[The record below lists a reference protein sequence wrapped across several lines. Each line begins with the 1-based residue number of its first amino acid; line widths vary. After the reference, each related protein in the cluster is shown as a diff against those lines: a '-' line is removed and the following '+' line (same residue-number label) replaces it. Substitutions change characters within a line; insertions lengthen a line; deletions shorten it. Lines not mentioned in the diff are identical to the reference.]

1 MKLSIIVPVYNV
13 APYLRKCVDSLLAQ
27 DISDYEIILVDDG
40 STDNSGMIADEY
52 KPTPSPSLK
61 GGVHNSFARV
71 YGAHTADSTR
81 YDLLKENAKANRKN
95 PTEAESVM
103 WDMLKGNNLGY
114 HFRRQHIILD
124 YIVDFVCLEKGL
136 VIELDGGYHNDP
148 QQKAYDGYR
157 TAHLQRLG
165 YTELRFKNEELL
177 CNPDSVIQKITETLE
192 QLPSLQGRGGDRLT
206 PLPFREE
213 TEVGCQI
220 KVIHQ
225 ANAGLSAARNTGIS
239 LATGKYILFVDSDD
253 YLQPNTLGTLLEQAE
268 RDNLDVL
275 RFRYQNVKESGE
287 VFVPHEGMKTDYN
300 NYSSEPTDGLTF
312 LNDRMWVQC
321 YVVQFLVRREI
332 VLQEQFTPGI
342 YFEDTDW
349 TPRMLLRAK
358 RVASTELVVYN
369 YLWREGSITLSQ
381 KDIDKMRKQLQDKL
395 ALIGKLNSL
404 GNTIAHRHWFDGMIN
419 GLVINVVGIIAQH
432 FYSERKD
439 YIKQIKSF
447 GVLPLK
453 NINVAPRAVKKLKLI
468 NISPALAVLMLR
480 LREKR

>member
-40 STDNSGMIADEY
+40 STDNSGMIADEILN
-52 KPTPSPSLK
+52 THSQSPI
-61 GGVHNSFARV
+61 
-71 YGAHTADSTR
+71 
-81 YDLLKENAKANRKN
+81 AN
-95 PTEAESVM
+95 
-103 WDMLKGNNLGY
+103 
-114 HFRRQHIILD
+114 
-124 YIVDFVCLEKGL
+124 
-136 VIELDGGYHNDP
+136 
-148 QQKAYDGYR
+148 
-157 TAHLQRLG
+157 
-165 YTELRFKNEELL
+165 
-177 CNPDSVIQKITETLE
+177 
-192 QLPSLQGRGGDRLT
+192 
-206 PLPFREE
+206 
-213 TEVGCQI
+213 CQI
-220 KVIHQ
+220 KVVHQ
-225 ANAGLSAARNTGIS
+225 LNAGLSSARNTGI
-239 LATGKYILFVDSDD
+239 AAAQGEYILFVDSDD
-253 YLQPNTLGTLLEQAE
+253 YLQPNTLGTLHEQAE
-268 RDNLDVL
+268 HDNLDVL

>member
-1 MKLSIIVPVYNV
+1 MKLSIIVPIYNV

-27 DISDYEIILVDDG
+27 DISDYEMILVDDG
-40 STDNSGMIADEY
+40 STDNSGAIADEIANQ
-52 KPTPSPSLK
+52 PTPNPFLEE
-61 GGVHNSFARV
+61 GGHTSFAKTW
-71 YGAHTADSTR
+71 GAHTADSTQ
-81 YDLLKENAKANRKN
+81 YGLLKENAKANRKN

-177 CNPDSVIQKITETLE
+177 CNPDAVIKKIKETLE
-192 QLPSLQGRGGDRLT
+192 SLPSINS
-206 PLPFREE
+206 LPFREGQG
-213 TEVGCQI
+213 VGCQI

-225 ANAGLSAARNTGIS
+225 ANAGLSAARNTGI
-239 LATGKYILFVDSDD
+239 AAAQGDYILFVDSDD
-253 YLQPNTLGTLLEQAE
+253 YLQPNTLGTLLVQAE

-275 RFRYQNVKESGE
+275 RFRYQNVKDSGE
-287 VFVPHEGMKTDYN
+287 AFAPYKDMTNYNDYSTD
-300 NYSSEPTDGLTF
+300 PTDGLIF
-312 LNDRMWVQC
+312 LNERMGNQC
-321 YVVQFLVRREI
+321 YAWQFIVKAEI
-332 VLQEQFTPGI
+332 VRQELFTPGI

-349 TPRMLLRAK
+349 TPRMLLRANC
-358 RVASTELVVYN
+358 VASTDLVVYN

-381 KDIDKMRKQLQDKL
+381 KDLAKMRKQLNDKL
-395 ALIGKLNSL
+395 DILAKLNKL
-404 GNTIAHRHWFDGMIN
+404 GSTVSDRRWFDGMISAM
-419 GLVINVVGIIAQH
+419 VINVVGLIAST
-432 FYSERKD
+432 FYSERKQ
-439 YIKQIKSF
+439 YIKQIKAL
-447 GVLPLK
+447 GILPIK

-468 NISPALAVLMLR
+468 NISPAIAVLLLR
-480 LREKR
+480 LKR